1 MGLVGLVLD
10 FVCVAVAVVEGDW
23 PALAPDPAGLDV
35 ALAAPP
41 AGITP
46 ALLNIPGST
55 NFVQAPTKLA

>member
-1 MGLVGLVLD
+1 MGLVLD
-10 FVCVAVAVVEGDW
+10 LVCVAVGVVEADW

-46 ALLNIPGST
+46 ALLNTPAST
-55 NFVQAPTKLA
+55 NFVQAPT